1 MFTVVHMLIFAA
13 LRGLIMFDKIPMFKR
28 SIPGKEMHFHAC
40 TYWKPFVLEREGIM
54 KSVPCSIDMS
64 CFLREHNVSHVCISL
79 DVHGKPFVHICM
91 YMSFKYRRIA
101 QVSAVAFTLDFP
113 NEWTQIIPRIPGML
127 QIWPWNAV
135 TFPKCWGLVALDS
148 VLGKPQ
154 WWYHGDTM
162 WSCRVIRGEP
172 GEVWL
177 SMEVTQ
183 HLLNSG
189 TWGLYLCML
198 WLQVRSRSQS
208 A

>member
-1 MFTVVHMLIFAA
+1 MHLLKTLCAGAWRNYEERF
-13 LRGLIMFDKIPMFKR
+13 MFDRYVMFSSRTQCITCLHILGCSRKT
-28 SIPGKEMHFHAC
+28 IC
-40 TYWKPFVLEREGIM
+40 TYMHVL
-54 KSVPCSIDMS
+54 
-64 CFLREHNVSHVCISL
+64 
-79 DVHGKPFVHICM
+79 M
-91 YMSFKYRRIA
+91 YMPFKYRRIA
-101 QVSAVAFTLDFP
+101 QVSAVAFTMDFP
-113 NEWTQIIPRIPGML
+113 NEWTQIIPRILGML